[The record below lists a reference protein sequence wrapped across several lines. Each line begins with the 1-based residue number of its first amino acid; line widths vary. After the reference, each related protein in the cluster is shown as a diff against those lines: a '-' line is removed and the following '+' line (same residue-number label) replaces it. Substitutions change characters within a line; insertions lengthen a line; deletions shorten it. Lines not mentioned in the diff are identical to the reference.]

1 MIHNLYLLTRPDR
14 LDPAID
20 FEGFTRSVFGGLLL
34 QRLHVTHS
42 IVRSVEGDV
51 KTPASKKPVPLPPL
65 VVEELKKWRAAS
77 QYRSKKDFLF
87 PSIQKNGEQPLQPDM
102 ILKRHI
108 RPALQRMGVKKT
120 IGWHSFRHGMS
131 NLLRHC
137 GVDVKVAQELLRH
150 ANPRITMEI
159 YQQTITPERRE
170 AQAKA
175 FDELLTGNNTRFSSL
190 SSNRTLPNPREAK
203 KEEVKP
209 VIN

>member
-1 MIHNLYLLTRPDR
+1 MPESVEDLSVLREE
-14 LDPAID
+14 ID
-20 FEGFTRSVFGGLLL
+20 FEL
-34 QRLHVTHS
+34 QLVRVTHS
-42 IVRSVEGDV
+42 IVRSVEGDL

-65 VVEELKKWRAAS
+65 VVEELKKWQATS
-77 QYRSKKDFLF
+77 LYRSKKDFLF

-102 ILKRHI
+102 ILRRHL
-108 RPALQRMGVKKT
+108 RPALERMGVKKT

-137 GVDVKVAQELLRH
+137 GVDIKVAQELLRH

-170 AQAKA
+170 AKAKA
-175 FDELLTGNNTRFSSL
+175 FDELLTGNNTHFSRL
-190 SSNRTLPNPREAK
+190 SSVRTLPNPRKVK
-203 KEEVKP
+203 KEEVKL